1 MLLEVITFDP
11 TFGILISLGFRKL
24 EIQSFS
30 ETPRLPQFEFGKT
43 SKCAFKVKTE
53 KVQQICRC
61 HDEISSG
68 PTRCAKGYKQPL
80 APQIGSELKNW
91 VLGSCLSVFWVF
103 FFSLFSPYFSPNKH
117 KNTSKLLD
125 SSLFF
130 KNTRQCSYPP
140 SSSPLFHTLD
150 LRFVRVK

>member
-11 TFGILISLGFRKL
+11 TFGILISLAFRKL

-103 FFSLFSPYFSPNKH
+103 FFLFSHHISLLI
-117 KNTSKLLD
+117 NTKTHQNFLILL
-125 SSLFF
+125 
-130 KNTRQCSYPP
+130 
-140 SSSPLFHTLD
+140 SSSKIQGSVHTLH
-150 LRFVRVK
+150 LPLLCFIPWI